1 AVIDEAHLGL
11 AIAPAPPFDFPGVPG
26 VPIDGLGLKDL
37 VRRATIAVERTVL
50 VRVLKETGGNKAKA
64 ARLLRIDY
72 KTIHTKLKEYGIAV
86 RGGEGDGQA

>member
-1 AVIDEAHLGL
+1 
-11 AIAPAPPFDFPGVPG
+11 
-26 VPIDGLGLKDL
+26 

-64 ARLLRIDY
+64 ARRLQIDY

-86 RGGEGDGQA
+86 QGGESDGQAQG